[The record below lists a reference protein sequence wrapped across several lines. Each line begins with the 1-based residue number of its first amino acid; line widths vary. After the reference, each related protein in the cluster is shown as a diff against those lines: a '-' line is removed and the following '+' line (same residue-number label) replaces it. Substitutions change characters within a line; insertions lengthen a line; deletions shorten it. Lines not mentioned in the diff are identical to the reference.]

1 MGKVRTQV
9 VKKVAKELLE
19 RYPDAFTTSFE
30 ENKRAVERLLEVDGK
45 KLRNKIAGYITN
57 LKRIEERRKVALAA
71 APA

>member
-19 RYPDAFTTSFE
+19 KYPDAFTTSFE

-45 KLRNKIAGYITN
+45 RLRNRIAGYITN
-57 LKRIEERRKVALAA
+57 LKKIEERKKVALAA

>member
-19 RYPDAFTTSFE
+19 KYPDAFTTSFE
-30 ENKRAVERLLEVDGK
+30 ENKRAVEQLLEVDGK
-45 KLRNKIAGYITN
+45 RLRNRIAGYVTN
-57 LKRIEERRKVALAA
+57 LKKIEERRVALAA